1 MKGLLSIGEV
11 AKRAGVSVGTLRH
24 YDKLG
29 LVRPAQVTEAGY
41 RLYSQADCE
50 RLELVR
56 TLRSMGFDLATVARL
71 LQGEVS
77 PSQAVEL
84 QLRALEV
91 QSRLLKRQ
99 QAVLRAASKGQAN
112 AVLVRLNRMQTLA
125 KLDRME
131 REGFLAE
138 HLRRGMG
145 GSQGNP
151 EVWWA
156 AVLELPEELSEAQL
170 EAWLELAELVTDERF
185 QETLRFQ
192 TQPVVG
198 YQDKPAEWAKAVTR
212 LMGEAMSAVKTGI
225 SPSSPPAQELIRHW
239 ASEVAQGWGHQADT
253 GLEHWLLDYFERA
266 YDPRLD
272 RYWQLVAILKNWAHS
287 PLYAQAYAW
296 LLEALRQ
303 GDAGRR

>member
-1 MKGLLSIGEV
+1 MEGLLSIGEV

-29 LVRPAQVTEAGY
+29 LVRPSQVTEAGY
-41 RLYSQADCE
+41 RLYSQTDCE

-56 TLRSMGFDLATVARL
+56 TLRGVGFDLGTVARL

-84 QLRALEV
+84 QLGALEV
-91 QSRLLKRQ
+91 QARLLRRR
-99 QAVLRAASKGQAN
+99 QAVLKAVSKEQET
-112 AVLVRLNRMQTLA
+112 AVLVRLSRMQTLA

-131 REGFLAE
+131 RESFLGE
-138 HLRRGMG
+138 HLRRAMG

-151 EVWWA
+151 EIWRA

-170 EAWLELAELVTDERF
+170 GAWLELAELVSDERF

-192 TQPVVG
+192 TQPVAG
-198 YQDKPAEWAKAVTR
+198 HEDKSAEWAQAVTG
-212 LMGEAMSAVKTGI
+212 LMSEAMTAVKTGLP
-225 SPSSPPAQELIRHW
+225 PSSRPAQELLGRW
-239 ASEVAQGWGHQADT
+239 TNDVARDLGREADT
-253 GLEHWLLDYFERA
+253 GLGHWLLDYFERA

-272 RYWQLVAILKNWAHS
+272 RYWQLIATLKGWEYS
-287 PLYAQAYAW
+287 PLYAQAYGW

-303 GDAGRR
+303 RVAARR